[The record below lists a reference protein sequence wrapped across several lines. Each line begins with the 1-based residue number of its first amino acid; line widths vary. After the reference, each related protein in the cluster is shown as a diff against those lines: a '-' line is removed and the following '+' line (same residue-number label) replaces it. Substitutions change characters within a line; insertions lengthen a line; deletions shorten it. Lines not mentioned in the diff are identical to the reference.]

1 VQPDA
6 VPLVAAL
13 ALPFAAALLVPL
25 VHRVVGQ
32 RVAYFAALVAA
43 ASFGLL
49 ATQYGAQGA
58 VELPWIPALDVSLTL
73 YVDGLALLIAYLASG
88 VGVLVFTYS
97 YGYMA
102 HEHGHVKYYATLLA
116 FMGSM
121 LGVAL
126 AADLLALFVFWE
138 LTSVTSFM
146 LIGHHQREDA
156 SQYAARKSMLITVAG
171 GLFML
176 AGFLVLAFASGD
188 LATGRTFV
196 LVGTEESLIANAGA
210 VREAL
215 QASGLF
221 LPALALVAVGA
232 VTKSAQAPFHVW
244 LPNAMEAPTPVSAFL
259 HSATMVKAGVYLVGR
274 FRPLFVPDL
283 PAIPEWTLLL
293 ATLGLVSMTITA
305 ILAVGATDIK
315 ELLAYSTASHLGLI
329 IAGYGLAGAGAI
341 ELGAETGAFHI
352 LNHAVFKAALFL
364 VAGILA
370 HEAGTRRI
378 DELGGLRR
386 DLPIVAGITGVAAL
400 GMAGV
405 PPFNGFWSKELLFET
420 TYFVA
425 KEQGGLFWL
434 YPAVAVFGSVF
445 TFLYSLKF
453 LSLFFGD
460 RPDAL
465 GEVHRPPLSMLAP
478 PALLGVIALVVG
490 LVPQVAIDT
499 IVQSAFVSSL
509 PVGVEGHA
517 LKLSLAKLLDPTP
530 YLGMSLLTVALGAV
544 AFPFYDRLH
553 RGVRRARA
561 VPYTSPNWYYD
572 GLTEGANGVSR
583 SLAKAVHGGPFRTY
597 AAPLLLGTSV
607 LALAGYVAA
616 GAVGVDGV
624 GAIPPAPLVLVL
636 GVAAVGAMAVTR
648 APSHIAGVLT
658 LSIVGFMVAI
668 VYILA
673 NAPDLALTQLVIETL
688 VLVIFLLVL
697 DKLPAY
703 YGEIRSRARTVAD
716 AALASLVGFTVF
728 ATVLLATSASPE
740 DPIFEFFLARAG
752 VPAEHGPVFADYGGG
767 GNVVNVILVDF
778 RAFDTLGEIAVVAM
792 AALSVLTLIGMR
804 ARTDAGVEE
813 PATDAATQGVS
824 PDGTPDGGDDTVAD
838 GGHAPAG
845 AGGGVAADSE
855 AGDDGDDGGEGR

>member
-1 VQPDA
+1 
-6 VPLVAAL
+6 
-13 ALPFAAALLVPL
+13 
-25 VHRVVGQ
+25 
-32 RVAYFAALVAA
+32 
-43 ASFGLL
+43 
-49 ATQYGAQGA
+49 
-58 VELPWIPALDVSLTL
+58 
-73 YVDGLALLIAYLASG
+73 
-88 VGVLVFTYS
+88 
-97 YGYMA
+97 
-102 HEHGHVKYYATLLA
+102 LLA

-138 LTSVTSFM
+138 LTSVTSFL

-188 LATGRTFV
+188 TVAGRTFV
-196 LVGTEESLIANAGA
+196 LIGTEKSLIANSEA

-215 QASGLF
+215 RASGLF
-221 LPALALVAVGA
+221 VPALALVAVGA

-329 IAGYGLAGAGAI
+329 IAGYGLAGAEAL

-352 LNHAVFKAALFL
+352 FNHAVFKATLFL
-364 VAGILA
+364 VAGIVA
-370 HEAGTRRI
+370 HEAHTRKI
-378 DELGGLRR
+378 SELGGLRK
-386 DLPIVAGITGVAAL
+386 DLPIVAGITGIAAL

-425 KEQGGLFWL
+425 KANGGWFWL
-434 YPAVAVFGSVF
+434 YPAIAVFGSVF

-465 GEVHRPPLSMLAP
+465 ADVDVHRPPLSMLAP
-478 PALLGVIALVVG
+478 PALLAGIAIVAGV
-490 LVPQVAIDT
+490 VPQVAIDA
-499 IVQSAFVSSL
+499 IVQSAFESSV
-509 PVGVEGHA
+509 PVGVEAHS
-517 LKLSLAKLLDPTP
+517 LELSIPKLFSFTP
-530 YLGMSLLTVALGAV
+530 YLGMSLLTIALGAV
-544 AFPFYDRLH
+544 AYPFYDRLH

-583 SLAKAVHGGPFRTY
+583 RLAIAVHGGAFRTY
-597 AAPLLLGTSV
+597 AGPFLLATSV
-607 LALAGYVAA
+607 LALAGYAAA
-616 GAVGVDGV
+616 GAVSVEGV

-636 GVAAVGAMAVTR
+636 GVAVVGAFAVAR

-658 LSIVGFMVAI
+658 LSILGFMVAI

-673 NAPDLALTQLVIETL
+673 HAPDLALTQLVIETL

-703 YGEIRSRARTVAD
+703 YGEIRSRIRVAAD

-728 ATVLLATSASPE
+728 ATVLVATSAQP
-740 DPIFEFFLARAG
+740 DGPIFEFFLARAG
-752 VPAEHGPVFADYGGG
+752 VPAEHGPVFSDYGGG
-767 GNVVNVILVDF
+767 SNVVNVILVDF
-778 RAFDTLGEIAVVAM
+778 RAFDTLGEITVVAM

-804 ARTDAGVEE
+804 ARTDVGGDDPEVTEPGGRGPEE
-813 PATDAATQGVS
+813 SPMADGGATGTDAAE
-824 PDGTPDGGDDTVAD
+824 GGD
-838 GGHAPAG
+838 
-845 AGGGVAADSE
+845 
-855 AGDDGDDGGEGR
+855 GR